1 VTDAHHEASDVN
13 VRALWWLGVA
23 FVVSGIVLHAAVWI
37 VFVFLERR
45 ETAGTTPP
53 NPLVVEQE
61 SRLPPEPRLQP
72 APHADLARFRAQEDG
87 LLTSYGWVDRNKDVV
102 RIPIE
107 RAMQL
112 VAERGLPSREA
123 AK

>member
-1 VTDAHHEASDVN
+1 VADTHHETSDVN

-23 FVVSGIVLHAAVWI
+23 FVASGIVLHLAVWI
-37 VFVFLERR
+37 VFVLLQRR
-45 ETAGTTPP
+45 EAEQAVRP

-72 APHADLARFRAQEDG
+72 APHADLAMFRAQEDSV
-87 LLTSYGWVDRNKDVV
+87 LKSYAWVDRNAGVV

-112 VAERGLPSREA
+112 TAERGLPARQGGR
-123 AK
+123 